1 MANSHHKMH
10 TNCILRSAVLFG
22 FVGLF
27 SGCTGSGLAERFNI
41 FGSRESALVSDAEIE
56 REISNWDSPTQN
68 SRVQANSTQTAQL
81 PQVGAA
87 PTFPQQQQV
96 QRPVSAQTASAQIAS
111 AQNTAYGNV
120 QSAAAQRSVPV
131 LHTLARGESLDQIVQ
146 QAPGV
151 VLLDFYADWCGP
163 CRKQGKTLHQ
173 LEATA
178 KQLGATIIKVDVDQ
192 HKKIA
197 QRFQAERLPTLVVLK
212 KGQTLKRKVG
222 LTDSRTLSSW
232 LAL

>member
-1 MANSHHKMH
+1 MANSYHKMH
-10 TNCILRSAVLFG
+10 SNGILRSAVLFG

-27 SGCTGSGLAERFNI
+27 SGCTGSGLAERFNF
-41 FGSRESALVSDAEIE
+41 FGSRESSLASDAEFE
-56 REISNWDSPTQN
+56 SEISNWDAPAQTPQY
-68 SRVQANSTQTAQL
+68 QANSTPAAQP

-87 PTFPQQQQV
+87 PAFPPQQPA
-96 QRPVSAQTASAQIAS
+96 QRPVSAQMAS
-111 AQNTAYGNV
+111 AQNVAYGNV
-120 QSAAAQRSVPV
+120 QPAAARRSVPV
-131 LHTLARGESLDQIVQ
+131 LHTLGPGESLDQIVQ

-173 LEATA
+173 LESTA
-178 KQLGATIIKVDVDQ
+178 NQLGATIIKVDVDQ
-192 HKKIA
+192 HKEIA

-212 KGQTLKRKVG
+212 DGRTVKRKIG
-222 LTDSRTLSSW
+222 LTDSKTLSSW